1 MHLKIKIAS
10 KSKRTGK
17 QGKSEKK
24 KKPIAGI
31 FFLTWFTK
39 FPWLVK
45 LFPGENYH

>member
-1 MHLKIKIAS
+1 MHLKIKIA
-10 KSKRTGK
+10 SKRTGK

-24 KKPIAGI
+24 KNKKPVAGI

-45 LFPGENYH
+45 LFPGENQH